1 MKRTFNALLLC
12 SLFALP
18 ISARDTSTTIFDPHF
33 KSLQILDATNRLGQ
47 PVIKTNNEASAI
59 IISFDELAEDNR
71 YLRYRL
77 VHCNSDWQ
85 PSSLTDSEYIDGFN
99 EAQVTDYALSDHPL
113 THYVHYSITIPNP
126 DMQPL
131 VSGNYLVEIFDEN
144 DPDKVLLQA
153 RFMVDESIAGLNMAV
168 TSRTDYDYN
177 NRHQQ
182 LSVRADL
189 KGAKIDN
196 PYNDLKLI
204 IIKNGRK
211 NSVREL
217 KHPLSVQSE
226 TAVYEHQRELIFP
239 AGNEFR
245 RFDLANLDYQGMGVE
260 SITFTD
266 PFYSAML
273 TVDEPRADSRYTYD
287 QDQAGRFFPAV
298 INFDE
303 PDINAEYVETYFTLK
318 MPKLPTDVY
327 LEGDLVI
334 GENPKMV
341 YDDTIGAYIKVL
353 LLKQGMYNY
362 QYITSSPENPIEG
375 DRYETENE
383 YLALLYYCPPSA
395 RFDRLIATDVIFSG
409 K

>member
-12 SLFALP
+12 ALTLP
-18 ISARDTSTTIFDPHF
+18 ASARDTATAIFEPTF
-33 KSLQILDATNRLGQ
+33 KSLQVLDSTNRLGQ
-47 PVIKTNNEASAI
+47 PIIRANNSASAI
-59 IISFDELAEDNR
+59 TVSFDELAEDNR

-85 PSSLTDSEYIDGFN
+85 PSALTDSEYLNDFN
-99 EAQVTDYALSDHPL
+99 EAQITDYALSNHPL
-113 THYVHYSITIPNP
+113 THYVHYSLTIPNP

-131 VSGNYLVEIFDEN
+131 VSGNYLIEVFDEY
-144 DPDKVLLQA
+144 DPDKVVLQA
-153 RFMVDESIAGLNMAV
+153 RFMVDEGSAGLDMAV

-177 NRHQQ
+177 SRHQQ

-189 KGAKIDN
+189 KGARVEN
-196 PYNDLKLI
+196 PYNDLKLVI
-204 IIKNGRK
+204 VKNGRD
-211 NSVREL
+211 NTRRIL

-260 SITFTD
+260 SVSYTHPT
-266 PFYSAML
+266 YGAML
-273 TVDEPRADSRYTYD
+273 TVDYPRADNRYTYD
-287 QDQAGRFFPAV
+287 QDQAGRYFPAT
-298 INFDE
+298 IHYDD
-303 PDINAEYVETYFTLK
+303 PDINAEYVETYFTLES
-318 MPKLPTDVY
+318 PQLPTDVFID
-327 LEGDLVI
+327 GDLII

-341 YDDTIGAYIKVL
+341 YDESLGAYVKVL

-375 DRYETENE
+375 DHYETGNE
-383 YLALLYYCPPSA
+383 YLALLYYCPPTA
-395 RFDRLIATDVIFSG
+395 RYDRLIATDIIFSG